1 MPTKQHF
8 AKKCAERI
16 IQATYKGHEADKIVD
31 EIKNLTYEETNDP
44 ITKEDKKLLIEIIGQ
59 NLPSGTI
66 LFKEADNRNYLQL
79 VNYML
84 SIIEEE

>member
-1 MPTKQHF
+1 MTTKREI
-8 AKKCAERI
+8 AKEYAERI
-16 IQATYKGHEADKIVD
+16 KAATYKGHEADRIIK
-31 EIKNLTYEETNDP
+31 EINELTYSETNKP
-44 ITKEDKKLLIEIIGQ
+44 ISSFEKKQIIEIIGQ

-84 SIIEEE
+84 SKIEE